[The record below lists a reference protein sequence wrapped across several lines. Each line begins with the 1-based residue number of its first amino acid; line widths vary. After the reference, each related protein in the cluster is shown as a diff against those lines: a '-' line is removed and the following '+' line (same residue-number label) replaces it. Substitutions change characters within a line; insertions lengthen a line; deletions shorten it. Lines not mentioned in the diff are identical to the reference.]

1 MVHMKKSERK
11 SKEALIFEATRQKTK
26 HLVDEKFRKERMWL
40 YYILQSLLAT
50 FTILIVLIFL
60 QLATPVIV
68 AALGATAFVAFAMPK
83 NVTAQPRN
91 IVGGHAVGV
100 LSGGICALIFIFFGN
115 GVEYIHIILASI
127 SVGLTIF
134 IMVVTDTE
142 HPPGCSTSLGLV
154 VHGTVILEVAY
165 FSIFILIS
173 ASIITAVKHALDP
186 KLKDLV

>member
-1 MVHMKKSERK
+1 MKESKRK
-11 SKEALIFEATRQKTK
+11 SKEALIYEATRQKSK
-26 HLVDEKFRKERMWL
+26 YVVDEKFKKENMWI

-50 FTILIVLIFL
+50 FSILIVLIFL

-91 IVGGHAVGV
+91 IIGGHAVGV
-100 LSGGICALIFIFFGN
+100 MSGGACALIFILLGN
-115 GVEYIHIILASI
+115 GEEYIHIILASM

-154 VHGTVILEVAY
+154 VHGTLILEVAY
-165 FSIFILIS
+165 YSIFILIS
-173 ASIITAVKHALDP
+173 ASIITAVKHVLDP